1 MNAAEGVM
9 WGRDLVMTSAHMMVE
24 VDVFSC
30 PVRFTTFASGLV
42 TNSAS
47 ACLSTII
54 APDVWAFLTGGKA
67 YKSFST

>member
-1 MNAAEGVM
+1 MAEDVT
-9 WGRDLVMTSAHMMVE
+9 WGHGPVRTSAHTTVE
-24 VDVFSC
+24 AEPFSY
-30 PVRFTTFASGLV
+30 PVRFTTLAPGLV

-67 YKSFST
+67 NKSFSI